1 MERLEPLGVFCLLEV
16 FKFFF
21 GKVLISYLHRCPEV
35 FQFDY
40 YKKKLEI
47 NINFFL
53 FLKLQVSEVDNA
65 I

>member
-47 NINFFL
+47 NINFFY
-53 FLKLQVSEVDNA
+53 F
-65 I
+65 